1 MHLFLTN
8 LFFINKSIIN
18 KVINFEYYK
27 DGKYIE
33 KEIKIDKKRKVYTN
47 KELDYT
53 CIEIL
58 ESDDINNYFKID
70 PYLYKN
76 NNNNTKYLKDNDIFI
91 LQYPNGNDICI
102 SYGKILLIKE
112 NNITH
117 SASTNSGSSGS
128 PIIRRTKENYII
140 GLHYG
145 GHKNNKYNIATNFN
159 SILKDIK
166 GNIINCIYIPKTG
179 EKEINLI
186 HDYNYN
192 IKYWDKEE
200 QKIYLEAKEINKKLF
215 EENIDLF
222 VNDKKIKFDFKYRV
236 YDSKEIK
243 VKFKFRQKLTNTSF
257 MFFWCSSLKFIDLSS
272 FNTNKVNDMSS
283 MFDCCKSLESIDLSS
298 FDTSNVNN
306 MSHMFFSC
314 SSLKSIDLSS
324 FNTSNV
330 KDMSNMF
337 YGCHSLELIDLSSFD
352 KSNVTDMSGMFS
364 CCDSLKFIDLSS
376 FNTSNV
382 NNMSGMFHFCFSLE
396 SADLSSFDTNNVKNM
411 SHMFIYCK
419 SIKSIDLSSFNT
431 SKVKNFDL
439 DKIFSECTSLKK
451 ENIKLKKDNDDDWYI
466 I

>member
-1 MHLFLTN
+1 MPSIWDKYTKIKKINSNPQVKTYLARIEPLIKEIIPKDKNDYNSIYNSLYNLKNELNIYDIIEENFRIYIIIDNNKNINDKIDKLIIKSEESIIKREATLEGHGNPINKEEIIN
-8 LFFINKSIIN
+8 LFKMEESMCKIKFERIENNKIKKGKGTGFFCEIEDENIPIKYCLFTNNHVLNESNIEID
-18 KVINFEYYK
+18 KIINFEYYK

-33 KEIKIDKKRKVYTN
+33 KEIKMEKNRKVYTN

-243 VKFKFRQKLTNTSF
+243 VKFKFRQKFNKYKFYVFLV
-257 MFFWCSSLKFIDLSS
+257 FFFKIYRFI
-272 FNTNKVNDMSS
+272 
-283 MFDCCKSLESIDLSS
+283 
-298 FDTSNVNN
+298 
-306 MSHMFFSC
+306 
-314 SSLKSIDLSS
+314 
-324 FNTSNV
+324 
-330 KDMSNMF
+330 
-337 YGCHSLELIDLSSFD
+337 
-352 KSNVTDMSGMFS
+352 
-364 CCDSLKFIDLSS
+364 FI
-376 FNTSNV
+376 
-382 NNMSGMFHFCFSLE
+382 
-396 SADLSSFDTNNVKNM
+396 
-411 SHMFIYCK
+411 
-419 SIKSIDLSSFNT
+419 
-431 SKVKNFDL
+431 
-439 DKIFSECTSLKK
+439 
-451 ENIKLKKDNDDDWYI
+451 
-466 I
+466 